1 MKKWMAI
8 TMAAVMAVSAVGC
21 GGTGSASGT
30 AASTDSGTSAADTEA
45 DGESAADGAAESS
58 SETADTGA
66 GKVYQIATDI
76 TFKPFEFENDN
87 GEMVGIDLDL
97 LKAIAEDQGFD
108 YELQVVGFNAAVMA
122 LSPAWAALFFPLL
135 TPPITVTLRDSRWRQ
150 RRERKAASLR
160 SPSPMSMDLRW
171 CSLTPLP

>member
-21 GGTGSASGT
+21 GGTGSGSGT

-45 DGESAADGAAESS
+45 DEESAADGAAESS
-58 SETADTGA
+58 SEDGGYRCGQGLSDNRYT
-66 GKVYQIATDI
+66 Y
-76 TFKPFEFENDN
+76 KPFEFENDN

-122 LSPAWAALFFPLL
+122 METGAADAVIAGMSI
-135 TPPITVTLRDSRWRQ
+135 TPGTGRTV
-150 RRERKAASLR
+150 
-160 SPSPMSMDLRW
+160 
-171 CSLTPLP
+171 